1 MPHLD
6 EPRDEDAERS
16 RRAAVLA
23 ADAARGAFG
32 SLLDRAA
39 GRAAGRADGRADGR
53 SRSLVGVAPAA
64 EGLAEVVDLRLVA
77 RRRLGRAGDRPS

>member
-23 ADAARGAFG
+23 ADAARGALG

-39 GRAAGRADGRADGR
+39 GRAAGRADGR